1 MIDISI
7 QKNEELGLYECT
19 MTAKLRPITVT
30 RYKKDRDD
38 FRYEMQRAIND
49 IVDELVE
56 QAIEDA
62 D

>member
-1 MIDISI
+1 MINISI
-7 QKNEELGLYECT
+7 QKNEELGLLECT
-19 MTAKLRPITVT
+19 MTAKLPPITVT

-38 FRYEMQRAIND
+38 FRYEMQSAINS

-56 QAIEDA
+56 QALENA

>member
-1 MIDISI
+1 MIDVSI

-19 MTAKLRPITVT
+19 MTAKLPPITVT

-38 FRYEMQRAIND
+38 FQYEMQRAIND

-56 QAIEDA
+56 QAVKDA
-62 D
+62 E

>member
-7 QKNEELGLYECT
+7 QKDEELGLFNCT
-19 MTAKLRPITVT
+19 MTAKLPPITVT

-56 QAIEDA
+56 QALENA

>member
-7 QKNEELGLYECT
+7 QKNDDIGLYECT
-19 MTAKLRPITVT
+19 MTVHFPPITVT

-56 QAIEDA
+56 QALEQA

>member
-1 MIDISI
+1 MIEIDI
-7 QKNEELGLYECT
+7 QKDSALGLYCCQ
-19 MTAKLRPITVT
+19 MTATLPPITVT
-30 RYKKDRDD
+30 RYKKSRDD

-56 QAIEDA
+56 QAMEDA